1 MYSPQLARF
10 SIAQQCMFNSLPFV
24 LQEIKGIL
32 DSRASGGKTVS
43 PEQQAIRDRLAQL
56 RQEFDTVLVRIQV
69 IDVTQLFVR
78 LTSCLDQHQAG
89 VCTRSL

>member
-1 MYSPQLARF
+1 MYSPQLDGF
-10 SIAQQCMFNSLPFV
+10 SVAQQPISKFRLLP

-56 RQEFDTVLVRIQV
+56 RQEFDTVLVS
-69 IDVTQLFVR
+69 F
-78 LTSCLDQHQAG
+78 
-89 VCTRSL
+89 

>member
-1 MYSPQLARF
+1 LLYSPQLDG
-10 SIAQQCMFNSLPFV
+10 SSVAQQRFTKLKVHV

-56 RQEFDTVLVRIQV
+56 RQEFDTVLV
-69 IDVTQLFVR
+69 
-78 LTSCLDQHQAG
+78 SYMQA
-89 VCTRSL
+89 VS

>member
-1 MYSPQLARF
+1 LLYSSQLDCC
-10 SIAQQCMFNSLPFV
+10 SVAQRWFAKYQLPL

-56 RQEFDTVLVRIQV
+56 RQEFDTVLVSSSQV
-69 IDVTQLFVR
+69 L
-78 LTSCLDQHQAG
+78 L
-89 VCTRSL
+89 